1 MDALENHWP
10 EYLIEGACLGLFMIS
25 AFSFGTIFEHPASQ
39 NRDVYL
45 AVAETVDADDLSH
58 SSRPSVGMIRLCQR
72 SRAIRLQPHSNRL
85 RQPVS
90 RLSLCHPAAQ
100 FNGSRILNHG
110 AIRN

>member
-25 AFSFGTIFEHPASQ
+25 AFSFERFLSTLRVKIGT
-39 NRDVYL
+39 VYL

-72 SRAIRLQPHSNRL
+72 SRAIRLQPS
-85 RQPVS
+85 QAAGIAVEFVPS
-90 RLSLCHPAAQ
+90 RCSV
-100 FNGSRILNHG
+100 
-110 AIRN
+110 